1 MEHKD
6 LKQDPETAQWIALG
20 RAFAKRRR
28 SPKSSLIGMAMLA
41 AFAWVA
47 LVGVPF
53 VMTLHSAYF
62 WVLAMQLIVPWILY
76 GLAVG
81 HGPDAVALSWFCSY
95 LISCVLL
102 TAYNYVSLLNR
113 LPAIED
119 ACIAGAILVAAMIVH
134 RPEMLE
140 KRKTGGGPFI
150 LPSVFCF
157 AVLYSYIAIFQINC
171 LLDKSSFTVYRT
183 VVLDVYGSR
192 GRGSRGLLVQQWSQE
207 QGQSPVFSFTFG
219 HGTAMAPPGVLL
231 NVVHKGD
238 TICVVQ
244 RAGRLGMSWYTAQL
258 CPWNGGR
265 VALGPW
271 GGSF

>member
-20 RAFAKRRR
+20 RAFARRRR

-76 GLAVG
+76 GLSVG
-81 HGPDAVALSWFCSY
+81 HGPDAVALSWFCSSFVSFF
-95 LISCVLL
+95 LMGF
-102 TAYNYVSLLNR
+102 YNYVSLLNR
-113 LPAIED
+113 LPAIVW

-140 KRKTGGGPFI
+140 KRQTGGRPFI
-150 LPSVFCF
+150 LPAVFCF

-183 VVLDVYGSR
+183 VVLDVYGS
-192 GRGSRGLLVQQWSQE
+192 GHRGSRGLLVQSWSQE
-207 QGQSPVFSFTFG
+207 QGQSPVFSFVFG
-219 HGTAMAPPGVLL
+219 HGTDMAPPGVLI

-244 RAGRLGMSWYTAQL
+244 GKGRLGMSWYTAHL

-271 GGSF
+271 D